1 MSGYWAGIMAI
12 LCFNIVVA
20 YSVFLPA
27 ASGQLNLGAA
37 GFVAIGAYS
46 SGYISTDLGAPMLL
60 AILLGALVTGFVAF
74 VISFPIL
81 RTRGV
86 YMVLATFAF
95 AEVVQGVFINLEVFG
110 AAAGYP
116 VAAFADL
123 NVIVPLTIGVVVFV
137 FFLMTTRLG
146 LSMRAVHDDEPV
158 ATLFGVHARF
168 TQVTAFTLGGVVA
181 GIGGAIWAHNF
192 NYVEIQN
199 FNILLSIFVLLYVL
213 IGGTQTAFGPLIGA
227 VFFTLMPEALRVS
240 EEWRFVFFGILII
253 LMMVVRPEGLV
264 TRTMLDRI
272 KGLFFRR
279 KPAPVVES

>member
-37 GFVAIGAYS
+37 GFVAIGAYT
-46 SGYISTDLGAPMLL
+46 SGYISTDLGAPMLV

-86 YMVLATFAF
+86 YMVVATFAF
-95 AEVVQGVFINLEVFG
+95 AEVVQGVFINLEIFG

-123 NVIVPLTIGVVVFV
+123 DVIVPLTIGVVVFV

-158 ATLFGVHARF
+158 AALFGVHARF

-213 IGGTQTAFGPLIGA
+213 IGGTQTAFGPLVGA

-279 KPAPVVES
+279 RPAPTADA

>member
-1 MSGYWAGIMAI
+1 MSGYWAAIIAI

-37 GFVAIGAYS
+37 GFVAIGAYT
-46 SGYISTDLGAPMLL
+46 SGYSSTDLGLPMWL
-60 AILLGALVTGFVAF
+60 AIVCGALVTGLVAF
-74 VISFPIL
+74 LISFPIL

-95 AEVVQGVFINLEVFG
+95 AEVVQGIYINLEVFG

-123 NVIVPLTIGVVVFV
+123 NVIVPLTIGVVAFV

-146 LSMRAVHDDEPV
+146 LAMRAVHDDEPV
-158 ATLFGVHARF
+158 ASLFGVNTRL
-168 TQVTAFTLGGVVA
+168 TQITAFTLGGVVA

-213 IGGTQTAFGPLIGA
+213 IGGTQTAFGPLVGA

-253 LMMVVRPEGLV
+253 LMMVVRPEGLI
-264 TRTMLDRI
+264 TRTMVDRV
-272 KGLFFRR
+272 KGAFFRR
-279 KPAPVVES
+279 SSPERG

>member
-1 MSGYWAGIMAI
+1 MSGYWAGIIAI

-37 GFVAIGAYS
+37 GFVAIGAYT
-46 SGYISTDLGAPMLL
+46 SGYGSTDMGLPMWL
-60 AILLGALVTGFVAF
+60 AIAFGAAVTGLVAF
-74 VISFPIL
+74 LISFPIL

-95 AEVVQGVFINLEVFG
+95 AEVVQGIYINLEIFG

-146 LSMRAVHDDEPV
+146 LTMRAVHDDEPV
-158 ATLFGVHARF
+158 ASLFGVNTRL
-168 TQVTAFTLGGVVA
+168 TQITAFTLGGVVA

-240 EEWRFVFFGILII
+240 DEWRFVFFGILII
-253 LMMVVRPEGLV
+253 LMMVVRPEGLI
-264 TRTMLDRI
+264 TRTMVDRV
-272 KGLFFRR
+272 KGVFFRR
-279 KPAPVVES
+279 RSPVEG

>member
-46 SGYISTDLGAPMLL
+46 SGYISTDLGAPMLVS
-60 AILLGALVTGFVAF
+60 ILLGALVTGFVAF

-123 NVIVPLTIGVVVFV
+123 DVIVPLTIGVVVFV

-158 ATLFGVHARF
+158 AALFGVNARF
-168 TQVTAFTLGGVVA
+168 TQVTAFTLGGIVA

>member
-1 MSGYWAGIMAI
+1 
-12 LCFNIVVA
+12 
-20 YSVFLPA
+20 
-27 ASGQLNLGAA
+27 
-37 GFVAIGAYS
+37 
-46 SGYISTDLGAPMLL
+46 
-60 AILLGALVTGFVAF
+60 LVTGFVAF

-240 EEWRFVFFGILII
+240 EEWRFVIFGILII

-272 KGLFFRR
+272 KGPFIRR
-279 KPAPVVES
+279 KPAPVVDS